1 MRLLDRYLLRELLVP
16 LGYCLSGFL
25 LFWIASDL
33 FSELSR
39 LQEMRLR
46 AGDIVEYYFFR
57 IPEFLPVALPV
68 ALLLALLYALTN
80 HARHN
85 EVTAI
90 RAAGV
95 SLWRLCLPY
104 LAVGFMASMAL
115 FALNEFGAPKTAE
128 IAEQIKTRRVQ
139 RQLPAEERL
148 LVKKLNFRNSR
159 ENRSWYIGAY
169 NLKTGEMLG
178 PVVVEWHSPDGSWRS
193 IIADGAIRTN
203 GVWTFYRVHETQKAS
218 ATNALPVSLPQVPT
232 LAMPEFSETPEEI
245 RSQVSI
251 SERFAHQA
259 KTHRADVPITEIVNY
274 LRLNPKPPGSM
285 RPWLYTKLHGRF
297 AGPCTCLVV
306 VLIAVPF
313 AAASG
318 RRNVF
323 VGVAASLF
331 IFFVYFVL
339 QQFGFAFGE
348 AGRVVPWL
356 AAWLPNLVFA
366 TAGFWLMTRVR

>member
-46 AGDIVEYYFFR
+46 AGDIVEFYFFR

-68 ALLLALLYALTN
+68 SLLLALLYALTN

-95 SLWRLCLPY
+95 SLWRLCVPY
-104 LAVGFMASMAL
+104 AAVGFMTSAGL
-115 FALNEFGAPKTAE
+115 FALNELCAPQTAE
-128 IAEQIKTRRVQ
+128 IAEQIKLRRVQ
-139 RQLPAEERL
+139 RQVPAGERHQI
-148 LVKKLNFRNSR
+148 KKLYFRNSR
-159 ENRSWYIGAY
+159 EDRFWYIGAY
-169 NLKTGEMLG
+169 NLKTGEMLP
-178 PVVVEWHSPDGSWRS
+178 PVVVEWHAPDGSWRS
-193 IIADGAIRTN
+193 IVADRAIRTN
-203 GVWTFYRVHETQKAS
+203 GVWTFYRARETQKQAS
-218 ATNALPVSLPQVPT
+218 TNSLPVSFPQVPS
-232 LAMPEFSETPEEI
+232 LAMPEFLETPEEI
-245 RSQVSI
+245 KSQVSI

-259 KTHRADVPITEIVNY
+259 KTRRADVPITEIYNY

-285 RPWLYTKLHGRF
+285 QPWLYTKLHGRF

-313 AAASG
+313 AAGSG

-323 VGVAASLF
+323 VGVAASIS

-339 QQFGFAFGE
+339 QQVGFAVGE

-356 AAWLPNLVFA
+356 AAWLPNLMFA
-366 TAGFWLMTRVR
+366 VAGLWMMARVR